1 MNKRSLLTRMDA
13 VQSPVIPLVGKLI
26 AENPGTISLGQ
37 GIAFY
42 PPPPQILTAI
52 ATSFED
58 VTNHQ
63 YKSVQGIPS
72 LQTAIAAKLAQDNQI
87 TIEASQN
94 AVMVTAGANMGF
106 LNAILAITSP
116 GDEIILNTPYYFN
129 HEMAIRM
136 VGCQPICVPTNSC
149 YQLQPEAIAAAITPR
164 TRAIVTISPNN
175 PTGAVYPAQTLQE
188 INQLC
193 QVQGL
198 YHISDEAYEYFT
210 YDGVQHF
217 SPASLPHSAA
227 HTISLFSLSKSYGM
241 AGWRIGYMV
250 IPQSLLLA
258 VQKIQDTNLICP
270 PVVGQYAAIAA
281 LEAGSAY
288 CQQFLPEITHSRHR
302 LLTALGKISDLC
314 DWVITEGAFY
324 NFIKVHLPYP
334 DLEIVQRLIREHQ
347 VAVLP
352 GSTFGMKEG
361 CYLRIAYGALHQENV
376 TTGTE
381 RLIQGLRILSQAKNS
396 H

>member
-1 MNKRSLLTRMDA
+1 
-13 VQSPVIPLVGKLI
+13 
-26 AENPGTISLGQ
+26 
-37 GIAFY
+37 
-42 PPPPQILTAI
+42 
-52 ATSFED
+52 
-58 VTNHQ
+58 
-63 YKSVQGIPS
+63 
-72 LQTAIAAKLAQDNQI
+72 
-87 TIEASQN
+87 
-94 AVMVTAGANMGF
+94 
-106 LNAILAITSP
+106 
-116 GDEIILNTPYYFN
+116 
-129 HEMAIRM
+129 MAIRM
-136 VGCQPICVPTNSC
+136 VGCQPICVPTDSH
-149 YQLQPEAIAAAITPR
+149 YQLQLGAIAAAITPR

-175 PTGAVYPAQTLQE
+175 PTGAVYPAQALQE

-193 QVQGL
+193 QLQGL

-210 YDGVQHF
+210 YDSVQHF